1 MALEERVLQLT
12 SAALRGLN
20 EDDGAAASQAQAAE
34 LASLQVGSG
43 APGCGGVAFFSSQH
57 KARYQCQDAFTL
69 YRLLSISWHAPFMT
83 APPSLTQ
90 RRLALTES
98 ARAELASDL
107 DALREENAAL
117 KDQLRAMFAAEA
129 AREEEAG
136 AAEAAGAAAA
146 PVGQDRQGV
155 PAVRTLPA
163 TEPEELKPAVS
174 PLAAVASPR
183 TPGSVFASAEG
194 KADALPHLPEAIRAL
209 LPASLVV
216 LDEDSGPALVES
228 EAVASSVEGIF
239 RLLRALRGQQAEQ
252 ACRIREQQVSVSLR
266 CRLGT

>member
-1 MALEERVLQLT
+1 MW
-12 SAALRGLN
+12 
-20 EDDGAAASQAQAAE
+20 
-34 LASLQVGSG
+34 
-43 APGCGGVAFFSSQH
+43 GVSSSQH
-57 KARYQCQDAFTL
+57 KARYQCQNVFTL
-69 YRLLSISWHAPFMT
+69 YRLLSFSWYATSPT
-83 APPSLTQ
+83 ASPSHTQ

-117 KDQLRAMFAAEA
+117 KDQLRSMFAAEA

-146 PVGQDRQGV
+146 PVGQDRPGV

-163 TEPEELKPAVS
+163 PEPEEPGPVIS

-183 TPGSVFASAEG
+183 TPGSAFLSAEG

-252 ACRIREQQVSVSLR
+252 ACRIREQQVSVPFR
-266 CRLGT
+266 CRVAGVRAGRLGGRALVAS